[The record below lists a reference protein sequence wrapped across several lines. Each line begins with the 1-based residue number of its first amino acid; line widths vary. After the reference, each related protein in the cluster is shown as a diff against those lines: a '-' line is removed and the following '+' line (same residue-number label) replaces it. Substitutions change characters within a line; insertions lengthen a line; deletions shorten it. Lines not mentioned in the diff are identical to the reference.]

1 MKEKRKVAHSLTAY
15 SCRICAKYHSDNLL
29 FKTEEIETSV
39 DLSELLDE
47 YFAYIQKSKIDGYTS
62 RTILLEKGKE
72 ESSVD
77 EEIKRI
83 VAHPLAGKAN
93 EDFTVVQHATNAVTR
108 FDGHE
113 NSAIYKH
120 TFFCYLKGD
129 ENVFIFHRYG
139 QSGCKTAFLN
149 TFNYFLSS
157 KGLVCHLDILMSN
170 GMFEGRTSY
179 HPEKL
184 SLITTYEDVS
194 SDLADNTGKKKNK
207 KIEQETIITLN
218 APKAANVVEYI
229 NNIIRKKP
237 SIEELKSILIKDDF
251 TDRFDDAKLTLKF
264 GRVRRK
270 ISLSEFSGLIAE
282 YDITSELEYF
292 ENGPYKLES
301 LYALADEYALSFL
314 KDEE

>member
-15 SCRICAKYHSDNLL
+15 SCRICTKYHTDNLL
-29 FKTEEIETSV
+29 FKTEEVETTV

-47 YFAYIQKSKIDGYTS
+47 YFEYITKSKIDEYTS
-62 RTILLEKGKE
+62 RTILLNKGKE
-72 ESSVD
+72 EFD
-77 EEIKRI
+77 IDAEIKRI
-83 VAHPLAGKAN
+83 VVHPMAGKAN
-93 EDFTVVQHATNAVTR
+93 EDFTVVQHATNNVTV

-120 TFFCYLKGD
+120 TFFCYLKED
-129 ENVFIFHRYG
+129 ENIFVFHRYG

-149 TFNYFLSS
+149 TFNDFLSS

-170 GMFEGRTSY
+170 GMFEGRANY

-184 SLITTYEDVS
+184 SLITTYEDIS

-218 APKAANVVEYI
+218 APKAANIVEYI
-229 NNIIRKKP
+229 KNIIRKKP

-251 TDRFDDAKLTLKF
+251 TGKFDDAKLTLKF

-282 YDITSELEYF
+282 YDITNELEHF
-292 ENGPYKLES
+292 ENGPMKMES
-301 LYALADEYALSFL
+301 LYALADEYALAFL

>member
-1 MKEKRKVAHSLTAY
+1 MKGKRKIAHSLTAY
-15 SCRICAKYHSDNLL
+15 RCRICAKYHSENLL
-29 FKTEEIETSV
+29 FRMEEKEESV
-39 DLSELLDE
+39 DLSALLNE
-47 YFAYIQKSKIDGYTS
+47 YFAYIRKSKIDGYTS
-62 RTILLEKGKE
+62 RTILLEKEKE
-72 ESSVD
+72 ESSIS

-83 VAHPLAGKAN
+83 VVHPLAGKAN
-93 EDFTVVQHATNAVTR
+93 EDFTVVQHATNAVTM
-108 FDGHE
+108 FDGHD
-113 NSAIYKH
+113 NSAIYNH
-120 TFFCYLKGD
+120 TFFCYLKGKK
-129 ENVFIFHRYG
+129 NIFIFHRYG

-149 TFNYFLSS
+149 TFNEFLSS

-184 SLITTYEDVS
+184 SLITTYEDIS

-251 TDRFDDAKLTLKF
+251 PDRFDDAKLTLKF
-264 GRVRRK
+264 GKVRRK

-282 YDITSELEYF
+282 YDITNELEYY
-292 ENGPYKLES
+292 ENGPLKMES